1 MKTVFLD
8 SSVLF
13 TAVNSPV
20 GGSSKLFILKNIQ
33 LITSKIVL
41 TEVERNIRKKLLD
54 YHLERFFLLVDKIK
68 IFGIEINKADLEKA
82 EKIIVKKDV
91 IILIQAKL
99 SKADFL
105 LTLDKKHFIQKKV
118 TNYVKPMKIFTPKD
132 FFRTKI

>member
-68 IFGIEINKADLEKA
+68 IFGIEINKVDLEKA

-99 SKADFL
+99 
-105 LTLDKKHFIQKKV
+105 
-118 TNYVKPMKIFTPKD
+118 
-132 FFRTKI
+132 